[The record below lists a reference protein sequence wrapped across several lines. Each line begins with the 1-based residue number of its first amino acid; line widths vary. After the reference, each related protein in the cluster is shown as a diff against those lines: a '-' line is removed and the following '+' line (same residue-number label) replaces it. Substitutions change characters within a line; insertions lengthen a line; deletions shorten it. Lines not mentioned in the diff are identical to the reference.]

1 MGNDKTPLLISVV
14 GPTAVGKTKVAIALA
29 NKLKTEIISSDSR
42 QFYREMEIGTAKPSM
57 QDLLEA
63 RHHFI
68 NSLSVHDQYDVG
80 EFEKDVMAL
89 LDDLFVKYNVVVMT
103 GGSGL
108 YCKAVWEGLDKFPKI
123 PEEVREGLVS
133 EFETKG
139 LGNLLAELE
148 EKDGE
153 YFSKVDQR
161 NPQRVIRALEVI
173 RFSKKPFSSFQNQTK
188 SDRPFK
194 NIKIG
199 INLPRDVLYKRI
211 DDRMD
216 LMLAEG
222 LIDEARGLFQQRKLN
237 ALQTVGY
244 SEIFGFLEGK
254 YDQEEA
260 IRLLKRNSRRYAKR
274 QLTWFKKDESIRW
287 FHPSQ
292 EDEIFQEIDKELNT

>member
-57 QDLLEA
+57 QDLREA

-68 NSLSVHDQYDVG
+68 NSLSVDDQYDVG

-89 LDDLFVKYNVVVMT
+89 LDDLFVKYNVVVMV

-108 YCKAVWEGLDKFPKI
+108 YCKAVWYGLDTFPKI

-133 EFETKG
+133 EFETDG

-148 EKDGE
+148 KKDSE
-153 YFSKVDQR
+153 YFSKVDR
-161 NPQRVIRALEVI
+161 SNPQRVIRALEVI

-188 SDRPFK
+188 SNRPFK

-199 INLPRDVLYKRI
+199 INLPRDVLYKII

-216 LMLAEG
+216 LMLNEG
-222 LIDEARGLFQQRKLN
+222 LIDEARGLFPKRKLN

-260 IRLLKRNSRRYAKR
+260 IRLLKRNIGGMLKDNLPGSRKMKALSGFIHLRRRKFFR
-274 QLTWFKKDESIRW
+274 KSI
-287 FHPSQ
+287 
-292 EDEIFQEIDKELNT
+292 KN